1 MVLGSSGWRLASASS
16 CLAGGN
22 DRKGISLKRSSAT
35 VLVHFF
41 YFLFFLPLSPLSGS
55 KQPSCSL
62 AKKRSQ
68 SRKYGQAISMA
79 SKAWAQS
86 FLKASHV
93 LRQGLII
100 LSLWQGDAITAQPTR
115 RISGEHSPL
124 SRPWMTLS
132 RRYSGPDSASVR
144 VRCPRMLG
152 NIVLEKLHL
161 IEDGT
166 FIMN

>member
-1 MVLGSSGWRLASASS
+1 MVLGSTGWRLASASS

-35 VLVHFF
+35 VLVYFF
-41 YFLFFLPLSPLSGS
+41 LLPLSPLSGS

-100 LSLWQGDAITAQPTR
+100 LSLRQGEAITEQPTR

-152 NIVLEKLHL
+152 NIVLERLHL

-166 FIMN
+166 FIIH